1 MFGFVGGKAKR
12 RKRGEKNNLSSQ
24 VFVRVF
30 SHCHQG
36 VPPEGGCWGA
46 SVRKWLMPAKLPQRS
61 YFKKENKKQIKAALA
76 LRQRSYFNVFH
87 VCNES
92 FINIPYKCR
101 E

>member
-1 MFGFVGGKAKR
+1 MFGLGGGKIKR
-12 RKRGEKNNLSSQ
+12 RKRGKKKYLSPQ

-30 SHCHQG
+30 SRCHQG
-36 VPPEGGCWGA
+36 SPPQGGCRDA
-46 SVRKWLMPAKLPQRS
+46 SVRKWLMPDKLPQRS
-61 YFKKENKKQIKAALA
+61 YFKEENSRQIKAALA

-92 FINIPYKCR
+92 FINIRYKCR